1 MRSRMHSVCVR
12 ELPVHHIDD
21 VAQIGPDL
29 TVETISD
36 SHPVRFAHR
45 HAFAQ
50 FVLIND
56 GAGEH
61 VIDGVAH
68 QVHPGDVHVVAPGQV
83 HLWRMTRSL
92 AARAL
97 MFSEEFLD
105 PSGPLPPK
113 LRELLLFG
121 QAPERPT
128 PASLSALRSL
138 LTALDMAMGVESRRH
153 LALAFLWELAQAP
166 IRIAH
171 TPTQV
176 TLVQQF
182 QGLALRAPN
191 ARTSVATC
199 ALKLGVTPGHLSE
212 QVVAETGSTPG
223 QILRQAVTR
232 EAQRLLRGTDL
243 SAAQVAAM
251 LGFNEPSYFS
261 RFFRREVGLTPSEFR
276 SDVSFAHL
284 EQAAS

>member
-1 MRSRMHSVCVR
+1 M
-12 ELPVHHIDD
+12 HHIDD
-21 VAQIGPDL
+21 AAQIGLDL
-29 TVETISD
+29 AVETISD
-36 SHPVRFAHR
+36 SDTVRFAHR

-50 FVLIND
+50 FVLIDN

-61 VIDGVAH
+61 VIDGVAYR
-68 QVHPGDVHVVAPGQV
+68 VHPGYVHVVAPGQV
-83 HLWRMTRSL
+83 HLWRNTQSL
-92 AARAL
+92 SARAL

-128 PASLSALRSL
+128 PASLRALRSL
-138 LTALDMAMGVESRRH
+138 LAALEAAVGIESRRH

-166 IRIAH
+166 LRIAH
-171 TPTQV
+171 TSTQV

-182 QGLALRAPN
+182 QGIAMRAPN

-243 SAAQVAAM
+243 SAAQIAAM

-261 RFFRREVGLTPSEFR
+261 RFFRREVGFTPSEFR
-276 SDVSFAHL
+276 SDAHFAHH